1 MNLKEYLVEKLS
13 ASQEKKL
20 VDKVEKL
27 EKDTEDA
34 KEKAEDAKKEAEE
47 SKEKA
52 EDAKKEADKDES
64 ITDEKSFREAA
75 KAKFEEVFGD
85 ELDEDKMKDIVDG
98 ILDKY
103 KKEAEAGDWGT
114 LIGVLNKSFGK

>member
-13 ASQEKKL
+13 ADQEKKL

-27 EKDTEDA
+27 EKDTKDAKEKAEDA
-34 KEKAEDAKKEAEE
+34 KEKAEDAE
-47 SKEKA
+47 
-52 EDAKKEADKDES
+52 KEADKDES
-64 ITDEKSFREAA
+64 ITDEKSFRAAA

>member
-34 KEKAEDAKKEAEE
+34 
-47 SKEKA
+47 KEKA